1 MARRSVKIPQ
11 KEPEITGQGDVEKF
25 DKLLSSLDNIQT
37 KRKEE
42 SISAPVTL
50 KPTTMILGIVL
61 IVVVSGLLLSLG
73 NLPFSNN
80 SEPSEENIELEEG
93 VLLDINLSE
102 HLDFRIQLLSGSE
115 VMLSDY
121 IGQPIILDLFATWCQ
136 PCLTQINYL
145 KEVQAQKPNVH
156 ILSISVDLSDT
167 SELLSQYKS
176 DHGMNWV
183 VGRDITRKG
192 TTKFEVTS
200 IPTMAYINEQGIV
213 RHWEQGVTS
222 ASTIISW
229 INSG

>member
-1 MARRSVKIPQ
+1 MARRSIKTPQ
-11 KEPEITGQGDVEKF
+11 NESKFAGQGDVEKY

-42 SISAPVTL
+42 SLSTHVKL
-50 KPTTMILGIVL
+50 KPSTIILGIVL
-61 IVVVSGLLLSLG
+61 IVVVSGLLLSFG

-80 SEPSEENIELEEG
+80 LEPSEENIVLEEG

-102 HLDFRIQLLSGSE
+102 HLDFRIQLLGGSE

-136 PCLTQINYL
+136 PCLTQIDYL
-145 KEVQAQKPNVH
+145 KEVKVQQPNVH

-176 DHGMNWV
+176 DHGMDWV
-183 VGRDITRKG
+183 VGRDSTRKG
-192 TTKFEVTS
+192 STKFEVTS
-200 IPTMAYINEQGIV
+200 IPTMAYIDEQGIL

-229 INSG
+229 INNG